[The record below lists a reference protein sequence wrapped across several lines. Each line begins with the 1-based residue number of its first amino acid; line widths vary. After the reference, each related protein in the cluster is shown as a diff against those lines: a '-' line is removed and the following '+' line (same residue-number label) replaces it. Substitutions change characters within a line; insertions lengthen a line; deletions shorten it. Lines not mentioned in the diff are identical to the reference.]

1 MLHQPH
7 NEIGSN
13 ILILCS
19 TCRPTWSSCSCI
31 SALALLLS
39 YCGFLSLMH
48 ETGLGKCRAVEYWGS
63 CSWNCAVMPTIYC
76 FCCKLQSP
84 VTVLLLQPIITALH
98 EISVNDGIRLL
109 DPNNLRDQLPQQ
121 STLWIWSS
129 LQFTGFNPILY
140 YFHVI
145 LAHFIPIFSVVSKQ
159 YSRKKK
165 NLCIP
170 TPTLLK
176 ILLQH
181 LGLTHGQ
188 FTGFEMKFMIA
199 VAYFVIDTN
208 VHKFELN
215 FSTMDGIIMATKLS
229 P

>member
-13 ILILCS
+13 ILILCC

-31 SALALLLS
+31 SAVALLLS
-39 YCGFLSLMH
+39 HCGFLSLMH

-63 CSWNCAVMPTIYC
+63 CSWNCAVMPTIYY

-165 NLCIP
+165 KIFVSPPPLCWRYCFN
-170 TPTLLK
+170 TLASPMGSL
-176 ILLQH
+176 
-181 LGLTHGQ
+181 LGL
-188 FTGFEMKFMIA
+188 KW
-199 VAYFVIDTN
+199 N
-208 VHKFELN
+208 LW
-215 FSTMDGIIMATKLS
+215 
-229 P
+229 